1 MPLRVAGPADQNRLE
16 RWLFRQDRLYAK
28 FSLGGLGDWLEHGL
42 CLMAEERD
50 SLTGFMLSARV
61 SADFASIIGLAA
73 ASDET
78 LAAAV
83 PPLLAA
89 LLGILKRDGVKQ
101 VTCITSMDWLVGLFE
116 RHRFRNVGRL
126 ASYVKMGW
134 DTPQVGD
141 AAVSVRRCLPLDVTE
156 LVRVD
161 RAAFDPVWHQNEEMM
176 ALSLRRSDLFIA
188 AERGGRIVGYA
199 CGTGRG
205 NHGHISR
212 LAVTPDVQGQGVGS
226 RLLKESL
233 VRLRGERVEYVTL
246 NTQEDN
252 SRSRRLYERFGFRL
266 AHLDLRVLLRPVVEH
281 T

>member
-1 MPLRVAGPADQNRLE
+1 M
-16 RWLFRQDRLYAK
+16 
-28 FSLGGLGDWLEHGL
+28 
-42 CLMAEERD
+42 
-50 SLTGFMLSARV
+50 T
-61 SADFASIIGLAA
+61 
-73 ASDET
+73 
-78 LAAAV
+78 
-83 PPLLAA
+83 
-89 LLGILKRDGVKQ
+89 RDGVKQ
-101 VTCITSMDWLVGLFE
+101 VTCVTSMDWLIGLFE

-134 DTPQVGD
+134 DTPRGRRRGRVLSG
-141 AAVSVRRCLPLDVTE
+141 AARRLDVAE

-161 RAAFDPVWHQNEEMM
+161 RAAFDPVWQQNEEMM
-176 ALSLRRSDLFIA
+176 ALSLRRSDMFVA